1 MCPNNSHFQH
11 ILLPASSES
20 RTSGIGA
27 LDAKGISRFTLQ
39 DRYIQIWYMTAN
51 LFSYYKLWRFY
62 QDLWSPPSLQVDLF
76 AVDLIMIPIH
86 LGMHWC
92 LAAIDMRAKTIT
104 YYDSLLGDNHQCTN
118 ALRYVFRILASASQL
133 LCSTATIEAVFALNG
148 TILHYH
154 PTTSKIV

>member
-118 ALRYVFRILASASQL
+118 TLRYVFRILVRKW
-133 LCSTATIEAVFALNG
+133 TICVLTRDSETGF
-148 TILHYH
+148 
-154 PTTSKIV
+154 S